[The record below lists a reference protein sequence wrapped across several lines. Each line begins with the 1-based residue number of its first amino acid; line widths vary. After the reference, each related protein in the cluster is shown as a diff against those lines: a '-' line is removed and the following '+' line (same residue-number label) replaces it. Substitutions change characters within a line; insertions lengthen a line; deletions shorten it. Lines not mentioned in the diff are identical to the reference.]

1 MHFIVIS
8 SPSGGGK
15 TTICNMLMNDSRS
28 HVANQVKFSIS
39 ATTRQKRGNETN
51 GKEYFFLSTDAFSQM
66 VSKKEFLEHAE
77 ICGNFYGTPKSEIS
91 KTHHTLFDI
100 DFQGFIQIKENTQNN
115 LLSIFLLPPSLHALQ
130 TRLEQRGDISKE
142 IIHERMQNAILD
154 ISHSKHYEYIITNKT
169 IEETFQAVC
178 SIVDFKINGNKNSTH
193 TKILQNS
200 QSIHKLQT
208 NNVEEYLKEAQL
220 CTL

>member
-15 TTICNMLMNDSRS
+15 TTICNMLMSDSRS
-28 HVANQVKFSIS
+28 PVANQVKFSIS
-39 ATTRQKRGNETN
+39 ATTRQKRGNETD
-51 GKEYFFLSTDAFSQM
+51 GKEYFFLSSDEFSHM
-66 VSKKEFLEHAE
+66 VSKNEFLEHAQ

-100 DFQGFIQIKENTQNN
+100 DFQGFIQIKKNAQNN
-115 LLSIFLLPPSLHALQ
+115 LLSIFLLPPSLNALQ
-130 TRLEQRGDISKE
+130 NRLEQRGDISKE

-154 ISHSKHYEYIITNKT
+154 ISHSKNYEYIITNNT
-169 IEETFQAVC
+169 IEETFQVVC
-178 SIVDFKINGNKNSTH
+178 SIVDFKINGNENSTH

-200 QSIHKLQT
+200 QLIQKLQT
-208 NNVEEYLKEAQL
+208 DNVEEYLKEAQL
-220 CTL
+220 CTI

>member
-1 MHFIVIS
+1 
-8 SPSGGGK
+8 
-15 TTICNMLMNDSRS
+15 
-28 HVANQVKFSIS
+28 
-39 ATTRQKRGNETN
+39 
-51 GKEYFFLSTDAFSQM
+51 M